1 MTRVCLLPVP
11 VRTSVTVLPTRGRT
25 ARLLLLVQSRRR
37 SRRRNDVETPRL
49 YNCAARLSRTTNLTH
64 SAGTHSPTPERRC
77 HPAAYHFPAS
87 ALAHLCPAL
96 RPSATSLSTAETV
109 HHQSAPPTCALTTAA
124 TGCRRN
130 L

>member
-64 SAGTHSPTPERRC
+64 SAGTHSSTPERRC
-77 HPAAYHFPAS
+77 TLRRTTFRLQHLPICVQHSGLQPLLYQPQKRFIINPLRQHAY
-87 ALAHLCPAL
+87 
-96 RPSATSLSTAETV
+96 
-109 HHQSAPPTCALTTAA
+109 
-124 TGCRRN
+124 
-130 L
+130 